1 VQYKKT
7 KIIATIGP
15 ASEEPKTLERMIKS
29 GMDLVRLNYSHGN
42 NEEKIEQIK
51 IIKSLSNKLGK
62 PVGIIADLAG
72 PKLRLGQIEG
82 IQTIKR
88 GQTIVLSA
96 LSKPGVIP
104 LQYDFSQFVRPEQN
118 IYLNDGLVTLHVKHV
133 TGKEIETVA
142 VNSGW
147 ISSNKGVNLP
157 DTTLPGQ
164 AFTPI
169 DRENAVSALEAG
181 VNYLALSFVDDHL
194 DIVPVRELVEQINP
208 KVKIIVKIERKGAVK
223 NLEKIVRD
231 TDAIMVARGDLAIET
246 SPAEVPVLTQHIV
259 RLCRKFQKPVIIAT
273 EMLESMTGNPRPT
286 RAEASDVAAAVLIQA
301 DAVMLSGETARGKY
315 PVETV
320 QTMRDIILT
329 VERSPEYKHYIKT
342 DWEAMASNDKHVNA
356 LLSAAATICY
366 RTSAPIIAIGTTSG
380 RTARM
385 ISSFKPNSII
395 LCATHDEETMNQTVL
410 IWGSYPIVATPE
422 ENGEK
427 FSEKVI
433 AYIRDKKLAKKGE
446 TVIFIGGTKN
456 IGVSG
461 STDMIKLVRL

>member
-1 VQYKKT
+1 MQYKKT

-286 RAEASDVAAAVLIQA
+286 RAEASDVANAVLDNT
-301 DAVMLSGETARGKY
+301 DAVMLSGETSRGKY

-320 QTMRDIILT
+320 
-329 VERSPEYKHYIKT
+329 E
-342 DWEAMASNDKHVNA
+342 
-356 LLSAAATICY
+356 
-366 RTSAPIIAIGTTSG
+366 
-380 RTARM
+380 TARG
-385 ISSFKPNSII
+385 K
-395 LCATHDEETMNQTVL
+395 
-410 IWGSYPIVATPE
+410 
-422 ENGEK
+422 
-427 FSEKVI
+427 
-433 AYIRDKKLAKKGE
+433 
-446 TVIFIGGTKN
+446 
-456 IGVSG
+456 
-461 STDMIKLVRL
+461 